1 MKLIALILSSILVLS
16 CTNKSV
22 NNPANKIFANSDQ
35 SSIINGTPVTADNV
49 SAKSVV
55 GLLVKYYIDGR
66 NATWLQSCTGSVL
79 NSKFILTAAHCVK
92 GSAADELLVH
102 FSLKTVTYDQ
112 QRNPLTRVDA
122 EKYLVTRK
130 VKAISVHPDY
140 QETGSYD
147 LAIIMLEES
156 VPADAIPV
164 KLLPE
169 EYLNSATEQTT
180 FEGQNLPVTLIG
192 FGVIKE
198 KPVTETDVLRQTTV
212 SSQLLGRFVVTDQTK
227 GSGGCNGDS
236 GGPAFLTFNNVVYQ
250 VGVTHGPH
258 GDSRT
263 CHEEGEWYNPSFDK
277 GFLKNAQEEL
287 LNAK

>member
-1 MKLIALILSSILVLS
+1 MKFIALILSSVLVFS
-16 CTNKSV
+16 CTDKSAK
-22 NNPANKIFANSDQ
+22 NSAKIESNSEQ
-35 SSIINGTPVTADNV
+35 SSIINGIPVTADNV

-55 GLLVKYYIDGR
+55 GLLVKYYMDGR
-66 NATWLQSCTGSVL
+66 NPTWLQGCTGSVL

-92 GSAADELLVH
+92 GSDADEILVH

-112 QRNPLTRVDA
+112 QKNPLTRVDV

-130 VKAISVHPDY
+130 VKSLLVHPDY

-147 LAIIMLEES
+147 LAIMLLEES

-164 KLLPE
+164 KLLPA
-169 EYLNSATEQTT
+169 EYINMATEQTT

-198 KPVTETDVLRQTTV
+198 EPVTETDILRQTTV
-212 SSQLLGRFVVTDQTK
+212 PSRFFNRFVVTDQTK

-236 GGPAFLTFNNVVYQ
+236 GGPAFLTLNNVVYQ

-258 GDSRT
+258 GSSRT

-277 GFLKNAQEEL
+277 GFIKNAQEEL
-287 LNAK
+287 LNRI